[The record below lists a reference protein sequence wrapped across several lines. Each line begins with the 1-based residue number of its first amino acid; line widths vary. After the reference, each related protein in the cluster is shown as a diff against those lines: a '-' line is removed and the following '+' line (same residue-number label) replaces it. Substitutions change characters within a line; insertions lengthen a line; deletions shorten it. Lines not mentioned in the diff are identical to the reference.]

1 MSARHNKYRL
11 LKKAKSTLGQIIILA
26 LCVSGQANAEAE
38 KKSVNFSRGFMNFY
52 NSGLDLSQF
61 DGVDKI
67 QPGDYKLEVF
77 SNLRKLGTW
86 PISFIPAK
94 NKQGVNAC
102 MTPEMIIRFDVDTRK
117 LPENWKTG
125 RCLILETLVP
135 GATVTYNQDD
145 ERLDVTVPQAML
157 LNTPEG
163 YISPELWDDGEPTL
177 MASYALSGSSTRN
190 RELGETSNYLF
201 GNLQTAM
208 TLGAWRF
215 VTYDTLNL
223 GNDIDDEGVD
233 HLQAFA
239 SRGIAALQS
248 EVVLGDLNTSGE
260 MFDTTAIRGARLA
273 TDDRMLPDSVRY
285 YAPVV
290 RGFANSNATVTI
302 KQSGSTLYEKVVPPG
317 EFAISDLYATGYNG
331 DLEVTVKETDGT
343 INTFTVPYSSVPQ
356 LLREG
361 YFRYSLSSGEMRN
374 TYLADAPWM
383 TEGTLQYGL
392 LNNLTGYVGAQT
404 AFDGDYNALLGG
416 VAINTPLGALGLDV
430 TRSYTNFNTG
440 MGSDDCGSLCDMSL
454 RISLAKNLSET
465 GTNFSLVGYRYSSK
479 DYYSLADAVSVK
491 QALEHGND
499 RYLPERY
506 RERLEANINQMLP
519 AGWGSFYVSGFI
531 GNIWNDELGRTEKS
545 NYALGYNNRFGT
557 STWGISLGR
566 TNNEDG
572 GHDDTIYLS
581 VSMPLGHRYEK
592 QARLGANFSYNSD
605 EATIRTSLSGSA
617 GERSQYGFSGYFS
630 ESSRPETNFGTNL
643 SYVGDS
649 ASGGVAFSQ
658 SLHSF
663 MGGLN
668 MNGGVVVHR
677 GGINLT
683 PTLGDTIGV
692 IEAKGAEGARV
703 YPDSN
708 AVIKDNGYGIVGYLT
723 PYRYNDVFIDPKGTS
738 MSVDVEDTRKSIVPT
753 AGAAVHIKMETQQKQ
768 QTFVRFTHAS
778 GQKIPFGASIS
789 DGSDATLGMVGQG
802 GLAMLTLPESGKPIV
817 IKWKSNKV
825 MNTCSA
831 EVNHLSDNRK
841 NRNMN
846 KATSFDA
853 IDIICKGL

>member
-1 MSARHNKYRL
+1 MSALYKKYKRRNNEKNHFSQIL
-11 LKKAKSTLGQIIILA
+11 LLA
-26 LCVSGQANAEAE
+26 FCVSGQVYAESE
-38 KKSVNFSRGFMNFY
+38 KKPVNFSRGFMNFY
-52 NSGLDLSQF
+52 NSGLDLTQF
-61 DGVDKI
+61 DGVEKI
-67 QPGDYKLEVF
+67 QPGDYKLDVI
-77 SNLRKLGTW
+77 SNSKNRGSW
-86 PISFIPAK
+86 PITFIPAK
-94 NKQGVNAC
+94 NQQGVNAC
-102 MTPEMIIRFDVDTRK
+102 LTPEMVIRFDIDTRK

-125 RCLILETLVP
+125 SCLVLEELVP
-135 GATVTYNQDD
+135 GSRVVYNQED
-145 ERLDVTVPQAML
+145 ERLEVTVPQAML

-163 YISPELWDDGEPTL
+163 YISPELWDNGEPAL

-215 VTYDTLNL
+215 VTYDTLNM
-223 GNDIDDEGVD
+223 GNDIADEGVD

-239 SRGIAALQS
+239 TRGIASWQS
-248 EVVLGDLNTSGE
+248 EVVLGDLSTTGD
-260 MFDTTAIRGARLA
+260 MFDTTAIRGARIA
-273 TDDRMLPDSVRY
+273 TDDRMLPDSIRS

-302 KQSGSTLYEKVVPPG
+302 KQSGNMLYEKVVPPG

-331 DLEVTVKETDGT
+331 DFEVTVKETDGT
-343 INTFTVPYSSVPQ
+343 LHTFTVPYSSVPQ

-361 YFRYSLSSGEMRN
+361 YFRYSLSAGEIRN
-374 TYLADAPWM
+374 TFLADDPWM

-392 LNNLTGYVGAQT
+392 FNNLTGYVGAQT

-416 VAINTPLGALGLDV
+416 VAINTSLGALGIDV
-430 TRSYTNFNTG
+430 TRSYTNFSSGIEN
-440 MGSDDCGSLCDMSL
+440 DDCGSLCNMSL

-479 DYYSLADAVSVK
+479 NYYSLSDAVSVK
-491 QALEHGND
+491 QAIEHGND
-499 RYLPERY
+499 NYLPERY

-519 AGWGSFYVSGFI
+519 PGWGSFYVSGFV
-531 GNIWNDELGRTEKS
+531 GNVWNDRLSRTEKS
-545 NYALGYNNRFGT
+545 NYAVGYNNQFGS

-566 TNNEDG
+566 TNSEDG

-605 EATIRTSLSGSA
+605 EATFRTSLSGSA

-683 PTLGDTIGV
+683 PTLGDTIGI

-703 YPDSN
+703 YPDST
-708 AVIKDNGYGIVGYLT
+708 AVIKDNGYGIVGYLA
-723 PYRYNDVFIDPKGTS
+723 PYKYNEVFIDPKGTS

-753 AGAAVHIKMETQQKQ
+753 AGAAVHIKMETQQQQ
-768 QTFVRFTHAS
+768 QTFVRFIHAS
-778 GQKIPFGASIS
+778 GIEIPFGAQVT
-789 DGSDATLGMVGQG
+789 DAGNNSLGMVGQS
-802 GLAMLTLPESGKPIV
+802 GLAMVTLSDAKNPLTL
-817 IKWKSNKV
+817 KWNKNKV
-825 MNTCSA
+825 MNTCIA
-831 EVNHLSDNRK
+831 DVNNASENRAAQDIK
-841 NRNMN
+841 N
-846 KATSFDA
+846 AAPLDA
-853 IDIICKGL
+853 INITCKGL

>member
-1 MSARHNKYRL
+1 
-11 LKKAKSTLGQIIILA
+11 
-26 LCVSGQANAEAE
+26 
-38 KKSVNFSRGFMNFY
+38 
-52 NSGLDLSQF
+52 
-61 DGVDKI
+61 
-67 QPGDYKLEVF
+67 
-77 SNLRKLGTW
+77 
-86 PISFIPAK
+86 
-94 NKQGVNAC
+94 
-102 MTPEMIIRFDVDTRK
+102 
-117 LPENWKTG
+117 
-125 RCLILETLVP
+125 
-135 GATVTYNQDD
+135 
-145 ERLDVTVPQAML
+145 
-157 LNTPEG
+157 
-163 YISPELWDDGEPTL
+163 
-177 MASYALSGSSTRN
+177 
-190 RELGETSNYLF
+190 
-201 GNLQTAM
+201 
-208 TLGAWRF
+208 
-215 VTYDTLNL
+215 
-223 GNDIDDEGVD
+223 
-233 HLQAFA
+233 
-239 SRGIAALQS
+239 
-248 EVVLGDLNTSGE
+248 
-260 MFDTTAIRGARLA
+260 
-273 TDDRMLPDSVRY
+273 
-285 YAPVV
+285 
-290 RGFANSNATVTI
+290 
-302 KQSGSTLYEKVVPPG
+302 
-317 EFAISDLYATGYNG
+317 
-331 DLEVTVKETDGT
+331 
-343 INTFTVPYSSVPQ
+343 
-356 LLREG
+356 
-361 YFRYSLSSGEMRN
+361 
-374 TYLADAPWM
+374 
-383 TEGTLQYGL
+383 
-392 LNNLTGYVGAQT
+392 
-404 AFDGDYNALLGG
+404 
-416 VAINTPLGALGLDV
+416 
-430 TRSYTNFNTG
+430 
-440 MGSDDCGSLCDMSL
+440 
-454 RISLAKNLSET
+454 LSET

-479 DYYSLADAVSVK
+479 NYYSLSDAVSVK

-545 NYALGYNNRFGT
+545 NYALGYNNRFGS

-778 GQKIPFGASIS
+778 GQKIPFGASIT
-789 DGSDATLGMVGQG
+789 DGSNTTLGMVGQG
-802 GLAMLTLPESGKPIV
+802 GLAMLTLPEPGKPIV
-817 IKWKSNKV
+817 IKWNSNKV
-825 MNTCSA
+825 MNACSA
-831 EVNHLSDNRK
+831 DVNHL
-841 NRNMN
+841 
-846 KATSFDA
+846 
-853 IDIICKGL
+853 